1 MSHTYEELFQEEPD
15 MSDSDFDKSDY
26 NMDYVGEGWQEQSE
40 DEEEMVNVEGE
51 EGDDEEVVPAEEAE
65 DMEEDE
71 DDNGNLER
79 RGRKVKLRSA
89 IWETAAT
96 KVNGKAQC
104 NVCKQTYVCPRGNT
118 TNIRTHVKARHQ
130 GSKECKAFLALEKAR
145 KDEKKKQRKPRVTM
159 RDFVT
164 IKKAISKTESV
175 KMTNSVVDFLVQTN
189 TSIQMVVNPAFRK
202 MLFNFH
208 SGYIAPSRTTIMKLI
223 EKKVDDAEKALAKEI
238 KEDIVDTKTVS
249 VTTDGGPSHD
259 QNKTK
264 KNSITVSRITN
275 NWKLKTDTLGL
286 EVAEGSQTGEV
297 LRTVVKRRLDKFG
310 MAEEEEGWSTNM
322 TTDDASAPRSA
333 RAPNRHAGVGLHV
346 KYDTACL
353 DHQFHLLVRYLRL
366 IEISI

>member
-1 MSHTYEELFQEEPD
+1 MSHTYEQEEPD
-15 MSDSDFDKSDY
+15 MSESDFDESDY
-26 NMDYVGEGWQEQSE
+26 DMDYVGVGWQEQSE
-40 DEEEMVNVEGE
+40 DEEEMVNVEEE
-51 EGDDEEVVPAEEAE
+51 EGVEEEVVPAEEVE

-71 DDNGNLER
+71 DDNANFDR
-79 RGRKVKLRSA
+79 RGRKSKLRSA
-89 IWETAAT
+89 IWVTAAT

-104 NVCKQTYVCPRGNT
+104 SVCKQTYVCPRGNT
-118 TNIRTHVKARHQ
+118 TNIRTHVKARHP
-130 GSKECKAFLALEKAR
+130 GSEECKAFLALEKAR
-145 KDEKKKQRKPRVTM
+145 KDEKKKKKKPKVTM

-164 IKKAISKTESV
+164 IKKAISKTENV

-189 TSIQMVVNPAFRK
+189 TSIQMVENPAFRK

-223 EKKVDDAEKALAKEI
+223 EKKVVDAETALAKEI

-264 KNSITVSRITN
+264 KNSITVSRITS

-286 EVAEGSQTGEV
+286 EVAVGSQTGEV

-310 MAEEEEGWSTNM
+310 MGEGEEGWSINM

-353 DHQFHLLVRYLRL
+353 DHQFHLLVRKLRFLKIL
-366 IEISI
+366 I